1 MRNLPISFLIVL
13 LISQGATAQGIDW
26 AVRLGSVFVNPGFP
40 DEEDKITAVVPDNEG
55 NVYVAGNIYPG
66 GSNINGVPLTCNGY
80 SDIFLAKFDCQANL
94 LWYKTAGGIFDDNVT
109 GLELDDMGNL
119 YLAGTLDAG
128 NFNKWMFFDTLIGDS
143 NITSWYIAKFDT
155 SGNYLWGKMAS
166 QHNSFSFA
174 ENFILNKDGL
184 PCVFLYA
191 GQYELMPGVSTPN
204 NGSFILT
211 LDTAGAFVSLI
222 EPNAP
227 YDSLRPT
234 DFIQDAVGN
243 YYLTGVWRVNTIN
256 INGTIYQFNTRQQA
270 QDSNY
275 YTYSCDS
282 LGNFRWFEYFE
293 DTVSTFRGGEGYAIS
308 VDSDNNIYVLGAC
321 AVNLSSNGFLFVQ
334 RPNYASDPQ
343 FLIKYG
349 NTGNQ
354 LWVKQFDVKN
364 FRRYS
369 GALSKW
375 KNGHAVGSF
384 SFGGGSVI
392 LDNDTISHPITN
404 AGHLVF
410 FNFDENGTLSNIDKL
425 VGVGYD
431 RILSVN
437 QDDYGNTYL
446 GGTFQSTIFI
456 DSTQVLASTGGQSDG
471 FIARFGNVCTVGL
484 ADLDSPARQNQLT
497 IYPNPAESNI
507 HLKGSSDFLISK
519 ITVFDLN
526 GKIVETLQVN
536 TSTEVTLDISRLY
549 PGMYILISES
559 KSGNR
564 MQGRFVKF

>member
-1 MRNLPISFLIVL
+1 MRNLPICFLIIL
-13 LISQGATAQGIDW
+13 LISHGATAQGIDW

-66 GSNINGVPLTCNGY
+66 GSNINGVPLTSNGY

-109 GLELDDMGNL
+109 GLELDGMGNL
-119 YLAGTLDAG
+119 YVAGTLIAG
-128 NFNKWMFFDTLIGDS
+128 TFNKWTFFDTLIGDS
-143 NITSWYIAKFDT
+143 SIVSWYIAKFDT
-155 SGNYLWGKMAS
+155 SGNYLWGQMAS
-166 QHNSFSFA
+166 QHNSISIA

-211 LDTAGAFVSLI
+211 LDTAGAFVSLV

-227 YDSLRPT
+227 YDSLRPN
-234 DFIQDAVGN
+234 DFTQDADGN
-243 YYLTGVWRVNTIN
+243 YYLTGYWGGDSIT
-256 INGTIYQFNTRQQA
+256 INGTIYYSSHLNDPFQR
-270 QDSNY
+270 NY

-282 LGNFRWFEYFE
+282 AGNFRWYQHFE
-293 DTVSTFRGGEGYAIS
+293 DTLSYANLSEGYA
-308 VDSDNNIYVLGAC
+308 VTLDSLKNVYILG
-321 AVNLSSNGFLFVQ
+321 NTTYDLSSNGILFASQ
-334 RPNYASDPQ
+334 PNYAWPQ
-343 FLIKYG
+343 FLIKYN

-354 LWVKQFDVKN
+354 IWLKRFDLKGT
-364 FRRYS
+364 RYFP
-369 GALSKW
+369 AELSKW
-375 KNGHAVGSF
+375 KNGHAVGAF

-392 LDNDTISHPITN
+392 MDNDTISHPITN

-410 FNFDENGTLSNIDKL
+410 FSFDENGTLSNIDKL
-425 VGVGYD
+425 VGIGYD

-446 GGTFQSTIFI
+446 GGTFESTIFI
-456 DSTQVLASTGGQSDG
+456 DSIQVLASTGGQSDG
-471 FIARFGNVCTVGL
+471 FIARSGNVCTVGL
-484 ADLDSPARQNQLT
+484 PDIAARRNQLV
-497 IYPNPAESNI
+497 IYPNPAESILHIQSN
-507 HLKGSSDFLISK
+507 SDFNISK

-526 GKIVETLQVN
+526 GKIVQTLQVN
-536 TSTEVTLDISRLY
+536 SGTEVNLDISRLY
-549 PGMYILISES
+549 PGMYLLTSES
-559 KSGNR
+559 KNGNR
-564 MQGRFVKF
+564 MQGRFVKL

>member
-1 MRNLPISFLIVL
+1 MRTYILIILIL
-13 LISQGATAQGIDW
+13 LSVNKDLTAQGIDW

-40 DEEDKITAVVPDNEG
+40 NEEDKITAVVPDNQG

-66 GSNINGVPLTCNGY
+66 GSNINGVPLTSNGY

-94 LWYKTAGGIFDDNVT
+94 LWYKTAGGIFDDKAI
-109 GLELDDMGNL
+109 GMALDDFGNIYIGGIL
-119 YLAGTLDAG
+119 RASA
-128 NFNKWMFFDTLIGDS
+128 FNKWVFFDTLIGDS
-143 NITSWYIAKFDT
+143 SITSWYIAKFDT

-166 QHNSFSFA
+166 QHNSISIA
-174 ENFILNKDGL
+174 ENFILNKDGF
-184 PCVFLYA
+184 PCVYTYAA
-191 GQYELMPGVSTPN
+191 GQYELLPGVSTPN

-227 YDSLRPT
+227 YDSLRPI
-234 DFIQDAVGN
+234 DFIQAADGN
-243 YYLTGVWRVNTIN
+243 YYLTGSWGGDSIN
-256 INGTIYQFNTRQQA
+256 INGTIYYSSHLNDPFQR
-270 QDSNY
+270 NY

-282 LGNFRWFEYFE
+282 TGNFRWYQHFE
-293 DTVSTFRGGEGYAIS
+293 DTLSYPNGSLGQAIS
-308 VDSDNNIYVLGAC
+308 SDSANNIYVLGIVA
-321 AVNLSSNGFLFVQ
+321 ANLSSNGFLFVP
-334 RPNYASDPQ
+334 RPNYSNGPQ
-343 FLIKYG
+343 FLIKYDQ
-349 NTGNQ
+349 TGNQ
-354 LWVKQFDVKN
+354 LWAKQFDMK
-364 FRRYS
+364 YSSGIS

-375 KNGHAVGSF
+375 KNGHAAGSF

-392 LDNDTISHPITN
+392 LDNDTISHPITFS
-404 AGHLVF
+404 GHLVF
-410 FNFDENGTLSNIDKL
+410 FNFDENGTLSNIDKM
-425 VGVGYD
+425 VGVGFD
-431 RILSVN
+431 EVLSIN

-446 GGTFQSTIFI
+446 GGTFESTIFI

-471 FIARFGNVCTVGL
+471 FIARFGNICTVGL
-484 ADLDSPARQNQLT
+484 PDVMAHQNQLT

-549 PGMYILISES
+549 PGMYIIISES

-564 MQGRFVKF
+564 MQGRIVKL